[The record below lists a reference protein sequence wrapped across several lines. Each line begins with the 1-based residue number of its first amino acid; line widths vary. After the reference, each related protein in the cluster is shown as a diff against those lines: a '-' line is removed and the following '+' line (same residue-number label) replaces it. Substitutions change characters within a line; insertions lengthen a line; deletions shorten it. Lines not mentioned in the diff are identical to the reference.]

1 MLEVMVW
8 SLLVG
13 NLGWQAVVVSRWL
26 RWQQVVS
33 SQQEQEEEEILTRFQ
48 SKEDSASTKLPK
60 QGKFNG
66 SDQESTDQQLVGWEF
81 KIVRASRDLFQDR
94 AIFRQLCEEEA
105 TSGWILLEKLDDRRV
120 RFKRLIALRD
130 IMDGQQLSYDPYRS
144 HYGTSLTPLHWLGAI
159 AAVLV
164 VLLPLYLGYSLISTR
179 LKQPQQSLPESTY
192 EEIPPQDFPPVERD
206 GEIGR

>member
-1 MLEVMVW
+1 MLEVVVW

-13 NLGWQAVVVSRWL
+13 NLGWQSVVVSRWL
-26 RWQQVVS
+26 RWQQVIS

-48 SKEDSASTKLPK
+48 SKEDSASTKLQK
-60 QGKFNG
+60 QGIFH
-66 SDQESTDQQLVGWEF
+66 SPDTSHQESTDQQLVGWEF
-81 KIVRASRDLFQDR
+81 KIVRASRDLFNNP

-105 TSGWILLEKLDDRRV
+105 TAGWILLEKLDDRRV

-144 HYGTSLTPLHWLGAI
+144 HYGTSFTPLHGLGAI

-164 VLLPLYLGYSLISTR
+164 VVLPLYLGYSLISTR
-179 LKQPQQSLPESTY
+179 FKQPQQNLPESTY
-192 EEIPPQDFPPVERD
+192 EQIPPQDFPPVK
-206 GEIGR
+206 

>member
-1 MLEVMVW
+1 MLEVVVW

-13 NLGWQAVVVSRWL
+13 NLGWQAVVVSKWL

-48 SKEDSASTKLPK
+48 SKEDSALKKLSKP
-60 QGKFNG
+60 GKFKYPN
-66 SDQESTDQQLVGWEF
+66 SSHQESTDQELVGWEF
-81 KIVRASRDLFQDR
+81 KIVRASRNLFNDP

-105 TSGWILLEKLDDRRV
+105 TAGWILLEKLDDRRV
-120 RFKRLIALRD
+120 RFKRLIALRAL
-130 IMDGQQLSYDPYRS
+130 MDGQQLSHDPYRS
-144 HYGTSLTPLHWLGAI
+144 HYGTSFTPLHWLGAI

-179 LKQPQQSLPESTY
+179 LKPPQPNLPESTY
-192 EEIPPQDFPPVERD
+192 EEIPPQDFPPVN
-206 GEIGR
+206 

>member
-1 MLEVMVW
+1 MLEVVVW
-8 SLLVG
+8 LLLVG

-26 RWQQVVS
+26 RWQQVIS

-60 QGKFNG
+60 PGRFK
-66 SDQESTDQQLVGWEF
+66 SPDSSHQESTDQQLVGWEF
-81 KIVRASRDLFQDR
+81 KIVRASRDLFHDP

-105 TSGWILLEKLDDRRV
+105 SAGWILLEKLDNRRV

-130 IMDGQQLSYDPYRS
+130 FMDGQQLDYDPYRS

-159 AAVLV
+159 ATVSV

-179 LKQPQQSLPESTY
+179 LKPPQPNLPESTY
-192 EEIPPQDFPPVERD
+192 EEIPPQDFPPVQED
-206 GEIGR
+206 EE